1 MDYFLD
7 IFEIKNSIDFIY
19 SLQLHKNIDDIN
31 IIIYFTLKSLNKPI
45 INTNELNSFLKK
57 NNIDIS
63 DDNIKD
69 YKKIEILNSI

>member
-31 IIIYFTLKSLNKPI
+31 IIIYFALKSLNKPI
-45 INTNELNSFLKK
+45 INTNELNDFLKK
-57 NNIDIS
+57 YNIDIS